1 MVLLLTAIDEEG
13 QTRDFFCQLRNM
25 EIGFDL
31 LSAISAKGHI
41 LIKAHVLEDKVLTN
55 LPLEVFDGQ
64 PFSDDIRLLE
74 KDWRQLLDQPAN
86 SGTSNMEDVKTDHCT
101 VYFSTSVGSLAENDL
116 SVILKQSRFN
126 NAKSGI
132 TGILLYING
141 SIIQVL
147 EGDDKA
153 VETLYH
159 RIEKD
164 PRHTNVVRV
173 LNKPIDQRLFAD
185 WSMGYE
191 TITSRQLE
199 NIKAMVDTDANQA
212 AGDPVIL
219 KTLKA
224 FYETNRLR

>member
-1 MVLLLTAIDEEG
+1 MLLSLTAIDEEG
-13 QTRDFFCQLRNM
+13 QTRDFFCLLRNM
-25 EIGFDL
+25 ETGFDL

-41 LIKAHVLEDKVLTN
+41 LIQAHVLEDDVLTD

-64 PFSDDIRLLE
+64 PFSDDIQLLE
-74 KDWRQLLDQPAN
+74 KDWQQILDQPAS
-86 SGTSNMEDVKTDHCT
+86 SGTSNMEDVKTDYCT
-101 VYFSTSVGSLAENDL
+101 VYFSTSVGSLVENDL

-141 SIIQVL
+141 NIIQVL

-164 PRHTNVVRV
+164 PRHTNLVRV

-199 NIKAMVDTDANQA
+199 NIREIVDTDANQA
-212 AGDPVIL
+212 AGNPIIL